1 MTVINTNTAAINAQ
15 HNLSKVQSS
24 MDEAMARLSSGKR
37 INAAADD
44 AAGLSIATRM
54 ESQIIGMQMT
64 MRNANDGISLV
75 SSVEGALQESTN
87 ILQRMYELSV
97 QASNSTYN
105 DTDRAAL
112 QDEIAQLQ
120 TELDRIA
127 NDTEFNGQK
136 IADGSFTGKSLN
148 VGFTTGGM
156 IDINIG
162 DHSSA
167 GLSAAGTKDA
177 VASLTSSASAIA
189 VAVGTSNEIFDA
201 STVQSAETFANDQ
214 AISREILQ
222 HNIGTDESQKVT
234 ETTVSD
240 IVTAS
245 TATADGL
252 TAVAAGNT
260 EFERANQVAGVV
272 DNQMI
277 SYNEAGSTAGADGI
291 VQVDSWKVNGRL
303 EHTDVLSF
311 ELDAHAGVE
320 ITVGPDHF
328 GSDDYETKTNALN
341 ALVTKWNNNLAGENV
356 HSDGGKVELALQF
369 IDGDH
374 YIVATASNSSDTAID
389 YSDATD
395 GLTVTNTASGA
406 VAGDF
411 SAGAVTAAV
420 GGAAANVNLTI
431 ANAGNLKVGDTY
443 TFAITDGGSFTYTV
457 AQDDI
462 GSTATETLANVRSS
476 FIDAYN
482 NSDDNY
488 SETSGVMTASAD
500 ADNSDQIVITGTN
513 TTAGETFVVDAA
525 ATVAATGT
533 NDTSADVTE
542 TTDATIVAGT
552 AVGPK
557 ATGKAADT
565 AAKELVVDITDH
577 DAGDVLEVSFG
588 GYTFTHT
595 IDEGGATDTATTVA
609 AALVAE
615 INDLLPNLEGAG
627 TITATNA
634 AGVITLTAENAGAAG
649 DFDVSVNTRNAEAV
663 AIQGVIDFAADDA
676 LAAGTNALAV
686 GEEVTLSFG
695 TNNSVTYTV
704 TAEVAA
710 MAIADAEKEVV
721 KQLVAL
727 GNEQLEG
734 VSLRVDPSA
743 TAGNQIIYES
753 TVPGVDPGFTAAAV
767 GNAEASAR
775 VNSFEF
781 SGYIGQGDAFTIAD
795 GAGNTIT
802 VTATSAVQALDTND
816 ERRTAMRELAYDA
829 LLADNTITTA
839 YTVARD
845 GDFGIQ
851 LTANVVATDFELTV
865 SSTNASATKVAKIE
879 QLTLSGSVQEGDT
892 YSVDF
897 GDGNLAEYTATA
909 ADVDGKS
916 AEEAL
921 TAVRDGLM
929 AKAAETGLVTAE
941 AVEGDKIKLTA
952 AVTGVDFRAV
962 ASASNAASKSQI
974 EEVAIGNVE
983 AGDAFSISI
992 GDETLSY
999 TAGAGE
1005 GAEEVAAWMAENAS
1019 FSGVSVTAN
1028 GSALSVEG
1036 AGGASFAM
1044 QTQTTNYAGGIQEQT
1059 MTIGGSMD
1067 RGDVYNVMLDGQVI
1081 ETTVEAGDDQ
1091 SAVANRIAENL
1102 NAQAGDKVVASV
1114 NDDGTIKIASA
1125 AAGVTFEAAVTVSD
1139 EGRSSETVGAIDI
1152 STEDGANAAKAVLQG
1167 AISQVNETRSELGA
1181 IQNRLDHTIN
1191 NLSSVVVNTEASQ
1204 SRIEDADFATE
1215 TSALTK
1221 SQILSQAATA
1231 MLAQANASK
1240 QSVLSLLQG

>member
-105 DTDRAAL
+105 DSDRAAL
-112 QDEIAQLQ
+112 QDEISQLQ

-136 IADGSFTGKSLN
+136 IVDGSFTGKSLN

-167 GLSAAGTKDA
+167 GLSAAGTQDA

-201 STVQSAETFANDQ
+201 STTQVAETFANDQ

-222 HNIGTDESQKVT
+222 DNIGTDESQRVT

-240 IVTAS
+240 IVTAT
-245 TATADGL
+245 TATADGI
-252 TAVAAGNT
+252 TAVAGVST

-277 SYNEAGSTAGADGI
+277 SYNEAGSTAGADGV

-311 ELDAHAGVE
+311 ELDAHDGVE
-320 ITVGPDHF
+320 ITVGPEHF
-328 GSDDYETKTNALN
+328 GADDYETKTNALN

-374 YIVATASNSSDTAID
+374 YIVATASNASDTAID

-395 GLTVTNTASGA
+395 GLTVTNTASAA

-411 SAGAVTAAV
+411 ADGTVTDAV

-431 ANAGNLKVGDTY
+431 SNAGNLKVGDTY
-443 TFAITDGGSFTYTV
+443 TFAITDGGSFTYTI
-457 AQDDI
+457 AESDI

-476 FIDAYN
+476 FIEAYN
-482 NSDDNY
+482 NSGDNY

-500 ADNSDQIVITGTN
+500 PDNSDQIVITGTN
-513 TTAGETFVVDAA
+513 TTAAETFVVDAG

-533 NDTSADVTE
+533 NDTSASVTE
-542 TTDATIVAGT
+542 TTDATVVAGT

-577 DAGDVLEVSFG
+577 DAGDVLEISFG
-588 GYTFTHT
+588 GHTFTHT
-595 IDEGGATDTATTVA
+595 IDEGGTTDDATTVA

-615 INDLLPNLEGAG
+615 INDTLPKLEGAG
-627 TITATNA
+627 TITATNV

-663 AIQGVIDFAADDA
+663 AIQGVLDVSVQNGAS
-676 LAAGTNALAV
+676 GTNDAVV
-686 GEEVTLSFG
+686 GETFTLSFG

-704 TAEVAA
+704 TAEVDA
-710 MAIADAEKEVV
+710 MSVADAEKEIA

-727 GNEQLEG
+727 GNDQLEG
-734 VSLRVDPSA
+734 VSLRLDPSA

-753 TVPGVDPGFTAAAV
+753 TVPGVDPGFTTAAV
-767 GNAEASAR
+767 GDAEASAR

-839 YTVARD
+839 YTVERD

-865 SSTNASATKVAKIE
+865 SSTNASATKQAKIE

-892 YSVDF
+892 YSIDF
-897 GDGNLAEYTATA
+897 GDGNVAEYTATA

-916 AEEAL
+916 AEDAL
-921 TAVRDGLM
+921 SAVRDGLM

-962 ASASNAASKSQI
+962 ASASNAAAKSQI

-1019 FSGVSVTAN
+1019 FSGISVTAN
-1028 GSALSVEG
+1028 GSSLNVEG

-1191 NLSSVVVNTEASQ
+1191 NLGNVVVNTEASQ